1 VAAAARAGDAEALTV
16 VGQLAHWIAL
26 GLANLVNV
34 LDPAVIVIGGGLVE
48 AADLLLPEVQRRFA
62 DLVMA
67 GDRRPAVPIVAA
79 ALGERAGAIGA
90 ALLAAEGG

>member
-1 VAAAARAGDAEALTV
+1 MLDE
-16 VGQLAHWIAL
+16 LAHWIAL

-48 AADLLLPEVQRRFA
+48 AADLLLPEVRRRFA

-67 GDRRPAVPIVAA
+67 GDRRPRGADRAGRSSASGPAPSAPPCSRRPVAERPRGA
-79 ALGERAGAIGA
+79 ALGRVG
-90 ALLAAEGG
+90 